1 MNHYVIRDYQDSPQ
15 LVTADTLDEAI
26 TTLGLDAN
34 TISKAEV
41 MIKGAF
47 PPDNR
52 QDVTPAKQPKKAKTK
67 ALGNAIVPQQIY
79 PILKAIA
86 QIESNI

>member
-1 MNHYVIRDYQDSPQ
+1 MNHYVIRDLNDSPQ
-15 LVTADTLDEAI
+15 SATADTLDEAI

-47 PPDNR
+47 PPDNW
-52 QDVTPAKQPKKAKTK
+52 QDVTPAKQPKKAKTTEDK
-67 ALGNAIVPQQIY
+67 LREEIAE
-79 PILKAIA
+79 LKRK
-86 QIESNI
+86 IERLEGKTC